1 MASRNAQRSTL
12 SLFLTMEQAGFFKSG
27 DRQLFGVL
35 HAPAS
40 PDPLGFVMSHPFGEE
55 KLWAHRV
62 FVSFARALAARGHA
76 VLRFDFTGAGDS
88 GGELSATTLE
98 SHISDLEA
106 AVAHLSATV
115 PSVKRIGLVGL
126 RFGATIAALA
136 AERAA
141 HGPGPV
147 AGAPLVLWDPLTDGD
162 AWLGE
167 MLRSHLSTQLA
178 VHGKVI
184 ENRDALRAR
193 IRNGEAVNLDGYDL
207 AAPLFDSCNRK
218 DLLAPTTKGHGG
230 GTLVMQIAANE
241 TQKTRADLKA
251 LRAAYPQGEYQR
263 CSEEPFWK
271 EIRAFYGRAP
281 NLERLTLEWLEKSRA
296 AV

>member
-1 MASRNAQRSTL
+1 
-12 SLFLTMEQAGFFKSG
+12 MEQAGFFKSG

-35 HAPAS
+35 HSPAAPGQ
-40 PDPLGFVMSHPFGEE
+40 LGFVMSHPFGEE
-55 KLWAHRV
+55 KLWTHRV
-62 FVSFARALAARGHA
+62 FVSFARALAAHGHS

-88 GGELSATTLE
+88 GGELANASLE
-98 SHISDLEA
+98 THIEDLEA
-106 AVAHLSATV
+106 AVAHLSASV
-115 PSVKRIGLVGL
+115 PVKRIGLVGL

-136 AERAA
+136 AERASQ
-141 HGPGPV
+141 GQGPV

-162 AWLGE
+162 AWMGE
-167 MLRSHLSTQLA
+167 MLRSHLSTQMA

-193 IRNGEAVNLDGYDL
+193 IRNGEPVNLDGYEL

-218 DLLAPTTKGHGG
+218 DLLAPTTKSHGG
-230 GTLVMQIAANE
+230 HTLVMQISANDA
-241 TQKTRADLKA
+241 QKTRADLEA
-251 LRAAYPQGEYQR
+251 LRAAYPRGEYQR
-263 CSEEPFWK
+263 CTEEPFWK

-281 NLERLTLEWLEKSRA
+281 NLERLTLEWLEKANA

>member
-1 MASRNAQRSTL
+1 MLRPALRGPARQR
-12 SLFLTMEQAGFFKSG
+12 
-27 DRQLFGVL
+27 RQ
-35 HAPAS
+35 
-40 PDPLGFVMSHPFGEE
+40 
-55 KLWAHRV
+55 R
-62 FVSFARALAARGHA
+62 
-76 VLRFDFTGAGDS
+76 AGDS
-88 GGELSATTLE
+88 GGELATTSLE
-98 SHISDLEA
+98 SHVADLEA

-115 PSVKRIGLVGL
+115 PAVKRIGLVGL

-136 AERAA
+136 AERASQVA
-141 HGPGPV
+141 SPV
-147 AGAPLVLWDPLTDGD
+147 ADAPLVLWDPLTDGD

-178 VHGKVI
+178 VHGKVV

-193 IRNGEAVNLDGYDL
+193 IRNGESVNLDGYDL

-230 GTLVMQIAANE
+230 VTLVMQIAASE
-241 TQKTRADLKA
+241 SQKVRADLEA
-251 LRAAYPQGEYQR
+251 LRAAYPRGEYQR
-263 CSEEPFWK
+263 CIEEPFWK

-281 NLERLTLEWLEKSRA
+281 NLERLTLEWLEKSHA